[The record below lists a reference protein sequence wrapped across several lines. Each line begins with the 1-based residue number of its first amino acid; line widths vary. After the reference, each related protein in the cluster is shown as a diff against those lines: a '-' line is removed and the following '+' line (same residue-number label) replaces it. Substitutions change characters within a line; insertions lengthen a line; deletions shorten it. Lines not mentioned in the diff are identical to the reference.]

1 MAVGIVLLM
10 VLEPGV
16 RRLSKFS
23 LLVKGASVL
32 LLGAFIGY
40 VLGFISHSQ
49 KEATSKNSWTPV
61 KTDDV

>member
-1 MAVGIVLLM
+1 M
-10 VLEPGV
+10 
-16 RRLSKFS
+16 RRLSEFP

-49 KEATSKNSWTPV
+49 KEATPKNSWTPV